1 MRFVVNNQHLISPTI
16 EILMALYVVYIGY
29 LLQRRRQGKET
40 PQRAPVVLFFA
51 ILFAAATFMFAVTAL
66 HLR

>member
-1 MRFVVNNQHLISPTI
+1 MRFIMNNQHFGVAII

-29 LLQRRRQGKET
+29 LLQRRRQGKKA
-40 PQRAPVVLFFA
+40 PQKAPVIIIFAVLLVAA
-51 ILFAAATFMFAVTAL
+51 IFMFAVTAL